1 MQVFV
6 LVLNREEFL
15 EPLLEEMLKQ
25 NIGGATILE
34 STGMMRVLDGDHNI
48 DDLPVLGVLRH
59 LCNPERKRSKTIF
72 TLLKSEQ
79 IPQMIEIINKVTG
92 GLDKPDTGICFALPT
107 TLWKGSTRTNEYP
120 VCACHCNGGWHGH
133 DAPD

>member
-1 MQVFV
+1 MQMFV

-48 DDLPVLGVLRH
+48 DDLPVLG
-59 LCNPERKRSKTIF
+59 
-72 TLLKSEQ
+72 
-79 IPQMIEIINKVTG
+79 G
-92 GLDKPDTGICFALPT
+92 
-107 TLWKGSTRTNEYP
+107 
-120 VCACHCNGGWHGH
+120 CATCAIRNGN
-133 DAPD
+133 APRRFSRC

>member
-1 MQVFV
+1 MQMFV

-59 LCNPERKRSKTIF
+59 LCNPIF

-107 TLWKGSTRTNEYP
+107 TFVEGVNKNK
-120 VCACHCNGGWHGH
+120 
-133 DAPD
+133 

>member
-1 MQVFV
+1 MQMFV

-48 DDLPVLGVLRH
+48 DDLP
-59 LCNPERKRSKTIF
+59 
-72 TLLKSEQ
+72 EQ

-107 TLWKGSTRTNEYP
+107 TFVEGVNKNK
-120 VCACHCNGGWHGH
+120 
-133 DAPD
+133 

>member
-1 MQVFV
+1 MQMFV

-59 LCNPERKRSKTIF
+59 LCNPE
-72 TLLKSEQ
+72 TLQ
-79 IPQMIEIINKVTG
+79 DDFHAAEI
-92 GLDKPDTGICFALPT
+92 
-107 TLWKGSTRTNEYP
+107 RTDS
-120 VCACHCNGGWHGH
+120 A
-133 DAPD
+133 DD

>member
-1 MQVFV
+1 MQMFV

-48 DDLPVLGVLRH
+48 DDLPVLGVQSGT
-59 LCNPERKRSKTIF
+59 E
-72 TLLKSEQ
+72 TLQ
-79 IPQMIEIINKVTG
+79 DDFHAAEI
-92 GLDKPDTGICFALPT
+92 
-107 TLWKGSTRTNEYP
+107 RTDS
-120 VCACHCNGGWHGH
+120 A
-133 DAPD
+133 DD

>member
-1 MQVFV
+1 MQMFV

-48 DDLPVLGVLRH
+48 DDLPVPGVLRP
-59 LCNPERKRSKTIF
+59 CAIRSG
-72 TLLKSEQ
+72 
-79 IPQMIEIINKVTG
+79 N
-92 GLDKPDTGICFALPT
+92 
-107 TLWKGSTRTNEYP
+107 
-120 VCACHCNGGWHGH
+120 
-133 DAPD
+133 APRRFSRC

>member
-1 MQVFV
+1 MQMFV

-48 DDLPVLGVLRH
+48 DDLPVLGVL
-59 LCNPERKRSKTIF
+59 PPVQSGAE
-72 TLLKSEQ
+72 TLQ
-79 IPQMIEIINKVTG
+79 DDFHAAEI
-92 GLDKPDTGICFALPT
+92 
-107 TLWKGSTRTNEYP
+107 RTDS
-120 VCACHCNGGWHGH
+120 A
-133 DAPD
+133 DD

>member
-1 MQVFV
+1 MQMFV

-48 DDLPVLGVLRH
+48 DDLPVLGCCAPVQSGT
-59 LCNPERKRSKTIF
+59 E
-72 TLLKSEQ
+72 TLQ
-79 IPQMIEIINKVTG
+79 DDFHAAEI
-92 GLDKPDTGICFALPT
+92 
-107 TLWKGSTRTNEYP
+107 RTDS
-120 VCACHCNGGWHGH
+120 A
-133 DAPD
+133 DD

>member
-1 MQVFV
+1 MQMFV

-48 DDLPVLGVLRH
+48 DDLPVLGGAAPPVQSGT
-59 LCNPERKRSKTIF
+59 E
-72 TLLKSEQ
+72 TLQ
-79 IPQMIEIINKVTG
+79 DDFHAAEI
-92 GLDKPDTGICFALPT
+92 
-107 TLWKGSTRTNEYP
+107 RTDS
-120 VCACHCNGGWHGH
+120 A
-133 DAPD
+133 DD

>member
-1 MQVFV
+1 MAFGAAKNEGGKPQCRCFV

-48 DDLPVLGVLRH
+48 
-59 LCNPERKRSKTIF
+59 
-72 TLLKSEQ
+72 
-79 IPQMIEIINKVTG
+79 
-92 GLDKPDTGICFALPT
+92 
-107 TLWKGSTRTNEYP
+107 
-120 VCACHCNGGWHGH
+120 
-133 DAPD
+133 

>member
-1 MQVFV
+1 MQMFV

-59 LCNPERKRSKTIF
+59 SAIRSG
-72 TLLKSEQ
+72 
-79 IPQMIEIINKVTG
+79 N
-92 GLDKPDTGICFALPT
+92 
-107 TLWKGSTRTNEYP
+107 
-120 VCACHCNGGWHGH
+120 
-133 DAPD
+133 APRRFSRC

>member
-1 MQVFV
+1 MQMFV

-48 DDLPVLGVLRH
+48 DDLPVLGVLRRH
-59 LCNPERKRSKTIF
+59 EKSPFWGPVSRRADVR
-72 TLLKSEQ
+72 LLPLTVENRAE
-79 IPQMIEIINKVTG
+79 IPAE
-92 GLDKPDTGICFALPT
+92 L
-107 TLWKGSTRTNEYP
+107 TRLL
-120 VCACHCNGGWHGH
+120 G
-133 DAPD
+133 

>member
-1 MQVFV
+1 MQMFV

-48 DDLPVLGVLRH
+48 DDLPVLGLLRH

-79 IPQMIEIINKVTG
+79 IPQMLEIINKVTG

-107 TLWKGSTRTNEYP
+107 TFVEGVNKNK
-120 VCACHCNGGWHGH
+120 
-133 DAPD
+133 